1 VNLSVSGSYNGN
13 LYAYLVAPN
22 GTLVLLLNRPGS
34 WSGNPVSFAAGSPP
48 RSDTE
53 TIMGRSFPQDIITD
67 HVQCDKWIRE
77 NWGAFGA
84 AEAGLDGE
92 NDNYISYYIETANA
106 APIAFLKSGETVA

>member
-34 WSGNPVSFAAGSPP
+34 GSGNPVSFAAGSPP

-53 TIMGRSFPQDIITD
+53 TIMGRSFP
-67 HVQCDKWIRE
+67 
-77 NWGAFGA
+77 
-84 AEAGLDGE
+84 
-92 NDNYISYYIETANA
+92 
-106 APIAFLKSGETVA
+106 